1 MGNCYPFPISNCKFK
16 LESYLYRC
24 PSERK
29 ADLNKKQYE
38 RLRNSSYQN
47 QCVFPAISEKSE
59 TVIFV
64 FWFELRQNGH

>member
-38 RLRNSSYQN
+38 RLRNSSYQS

-64 FWFELRQNGH
+64 FWLELRQNGH